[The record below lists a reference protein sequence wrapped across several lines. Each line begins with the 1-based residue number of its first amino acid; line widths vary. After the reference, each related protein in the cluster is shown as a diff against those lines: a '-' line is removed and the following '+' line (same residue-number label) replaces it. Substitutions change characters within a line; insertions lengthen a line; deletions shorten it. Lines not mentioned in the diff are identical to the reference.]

1 MIYIHVLIIN
11 TSFTHMLLV
20 LGDFFVFV
28 GLLKGFFLDSLSPFS
43 VESDS
48 FFLVLYKLKLS
59 LISLNLKKY
68 LSEAILLEFFTIVTK
83 HMI

>member
-11 TSFTHMLLV
+11 TSFTHLFLV
-20 LGDFFVFV
+20 LGDFLVFV

-48 FFLVLYKLKLS
+48 FILVFYKLKLS
-59 LISLNLKKY
+59 LISLNFKKY
-68 LSEAILLEFFTIVTK
+68 LSEAILLEFFTIVSK

>member
-11 TSFTHMLLV
+11 TSFTHLLLV
-20 LGDFFVFV
+20 LRDFLVFV

-48 FFLVLYKLKLS
+48 FFLVFYKLKLS
-59 LISLNLKKY
+59 LINLNFKKY
-68 LSEAILLEFFTIVTK
+68 LSEAILLEFFTIVSK
-83 HMI
+83 HMF

>member
-11 TSFTHMLLV
+11 TSFTHLLLV
-20 LGDFFVFV
+20 LGDFLVFV
-28 GLLKGFFLDSLSPFS
+28 GLFKGFFLDSLSPFS

-48 FFLVLYKLKLS
+48 FFLVFYKLKLS
-59 LISLNLKKY
+59 LISLNFKKY
-68 LSEAILLEFFTIVTK
+68 LSEAILLEFFTIVSK

>member
-11 TSFTHMLLV
+11 TSFNHLLLV
-20 LGDFFVFV
+20 LGDFLVFV

-48 FFLVLYKLKLS
+48 FFLVFYKLKLS

>member
-11 TSFTHMLLV
+11 TSFLHLFLV
-20 LGDFFVFV
+20 LGDFLVFV
-28 GLLKGFFLDSLSPFS
+28 GLLKGFLLDSLSPFS